1 MGWFSRIEWQTLSG
15 MLFGRDKR
23 MVYVRPETAVRH
35 IHEDELIET
44 AEVESVATDPYGI
57 LHVKFKLIFSRT
69 NRFSYEE
76 GTRMLALRTFAD
88 RYREKVPAV
97 PI

>member
-1 MGWFSRIEWQTLSG
+1 M
-15 MLFGRDKR
+15 
-23 MVYVRPETAVRH
+23 AVRR

-44 AEVESVATDPYGI
+44 VEVESVVTDPYRI
-57 LHVKFKLIFSRT
+57 PHVKFKLIFSPT

-76 GTRMLALRTFAD
+76 GTHMLALRTFPD

>member
-1 MGWFSRIEWQTLSG
+1 M
-15 MLFGRDKR
+15 
-23 MVYVRPETAVRH
+23 AVRR

-44 AEVESVATDPYGI
+44 AEVESVVTDPYRI
-57 LHVKFKLIFSRT
+57 PHVKFKLIFSRT
-69 NRFSYEE
+69 NHFSYEK
-76 GTRMLALRTFAD
+76 GTHMLALRTFAD